1 MDCLASC
8 CIISEDKMSTITLMS
23 EEVGRISPACG
34 PSVHHSR
41 DVWKHQDLLGQGG
54 QEPPWRR
61 ERAFT
66 DPGTGVPVSHWSFSR
81 VRHSLLV
88 RRGES
93 CPVLRRVPQQHP
105 QGEAFPEHRPSKHFT
120 WITTIGKATP
130 HLRQSQSYNDL
141 HRGENGFE
149 SFWSS

>member
-1 MDCLASC
+1 
-8 CIISEDKMSTITLMS
+8 MSTLMFRGSGKDFSCLWSICASQLRRVETPGPVRSGRAGTAVKERTSFHRSRNRSTS
-23 EEVGRISPACG
+23 ESLE
-34 PSVHHSR
+34 
-41 DVWKHQDLLGQGG
+41 LL
-54 QEPPWRR
+54 
-61 ERAFT
+61 
-66 DPGTGVPVSHWSFSR
+66 
-81 VRHSLLV
+81 RHSLLV

-120 WITTIGKATP
+120 QITTIGKATP

-149 SFWSS
+149 SFWSSLET